1 MPYSIRHSPSMNIL
15 LKINIAFLAL
25 LLLALAVILEE
36 SPLHGLW
43 EKGVAQVAMWWEP
56 HSTDIKDLPKE
67 RETPQ
72 ADPEINLALVPFVP
86 DETAPPTTAE
96 LAEGGVPEVAPDPF
110 ENLEADPNA
119 PTPERNPRRALIVP
133 ADVAVP
139 AIAETE
145 PESVTVAVNEGAG
158 DTEAEV
164 KTEAVA
170 ETDAVTVR
178 TAQPPLRIATEGNFP
193 PFNFIND
200 EGQLAGFEVDLVR
213 ALCTQ
218 LKRKC
223 ELYPQ
228 EWDALLPGLT
238 DGKWD
243 VAMASLRIPE
253 QAAEGV
259 LYTKPYYR
267 LPAQL
272 VVRQG
277 DATHRRV
284 PELAGKEI
292 LVQSGS
298 RHEAY
303 VMQNFPKA
311 LRRTVPTFEEAWDRF
326 VLGEANFFFGDRVAI
341 LQHMSDTR
349 CCELVGGPVMDAS
362 FFSQGVGFALP
373 NTDAPSSKEL
383 KTQLENGLSTLI
395 ANGTYEEIST
405 KYFNENIF

>member
-1 MPYSIRHSPSMNIL
+1 MNIL

-43 EKGVAQVAMWWEP
+43 GKSVAQVAMWWEP
-56 HSTDIKDLPKE
+56 QPADINDLPEE

-86 DETAPPTTAE
+86 DETAPQINSE
-96 LAEGGVPEVAPDPF
+96 LAEGDVPEMVADPF
-110 ENLEADPNA
+110 EDLEAAPNA
-119 PTPERNPRRALIVP
+119 PTPERNPRRALIMPSAVDVP
-133 ADVAVP
+133 SVSEAELESGAD
-139 AIAETE
+139 
-145 PESVTVAVNEGAG
+145 AVNE
-158 DTEAEV
+158 DVDAETAV
-164 KTEAVA
+164 KTEATA
-170 ETDAVTVR
+170 ETDTVILS

-193 PFNFIND
+193 PFNFTND

-213 ALCTQ
+213 ALCAQ
-218 LKRKC
+218 IKRKC
-223 ELYPQ
+223 ELHPQ
-228 EWDALLPGLT
+228 EWTSLLPGLT

-243 VAMASLRIPE
+243 LAMASLRIPE
-253 QAAEGV
+253 QAGEEV

-272 VVRQG
+272 VARQG
-277 DATHRRV
+277 DAPHRRA
-284 PELAGKEI
+284 PKLAGKEI

-311 LRRTVPTFEEAWDRF
+311 LRRAVPTFEEAWDRF

-341 LQHMSDTR
+341 LQHISDTH
-349 CCELVGGPVMDAS
+349 CCELVGAPVMDAS
-362 FFSQGVGFALP
+362 FFSQGVGFALS
-373 NTDAPSSKEL
+373 NTETPSSNEL
-383 KTQLENGLSTLI
+383 KTQLENGLSELI